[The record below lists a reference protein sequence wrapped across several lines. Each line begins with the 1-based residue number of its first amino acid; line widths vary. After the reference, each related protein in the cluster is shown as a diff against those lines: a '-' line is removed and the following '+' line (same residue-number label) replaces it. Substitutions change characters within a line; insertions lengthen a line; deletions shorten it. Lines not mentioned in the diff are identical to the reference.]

1 MSVRIRGMKESDR
14 PDIFNKSYWQ
24 KDYLELRY
32 IMKDA
37 KESASKNPDSDQV
50 DKWLDQ
56 INDAATVLYVR
67 RNQII

>member
-1 MSVRIRGMKESDR
+1 MKMKGLRESDR
-14 PDIFNKSYWQ
+14 PDIFNTEYWQ

-37 KESASKNPDSDQV
+37 KEAAFNNPQSDQV
-50 DKWLDQ
+50 SKWLDQ
-56 INDAATVLYVR
+56 VNDAATVLYVR